1 MDIVTLGLGA
11 AFLVLLLWGL
21 AVVVGHFRPNRV
33 PIRLPRMA
41 ERLGLSLRRIG
52 ESELATHLPTAARLC
67 RKCRSQQECEAW
79 LAGTAGAADPPE
91 FCVNRNYLRLARE
104 AGDVPH

>member
-1 MDIVTLGLGA
+1 MDILVIVLA
-11 AFLVLLLWGL
+11 SAFLALLLWGL
-21 AVVVGHFRPNRV
+21 SIVARHYRLDGDAV
-33 PIRLPRMA
+33 RLPRMA

-67 RKCRSQQECEAW
+67 RKCRSQQACEAW
-79 LAGTAGAADPPE
+79 LAGSAGAADPPE